1 LSQCEAGY
9 MILNLQ
15 VESLMKFEHNVGSL
29 KIASTLDEFMKLI
42 NILINASTTLE
53 ELRSF
58 KFGP

>member
-1 LSQCEAGY
+1 

-15 VESLMKFEHNVGSL
+15 VESLIKFERNVGSL
-29 KIASTLDEFMKLI
+29 KIVSTLDEFMKLI

-53 ELRSF
+53 KLRSF